1 MTFIFSFFWVGG
13 GGGRVVQ
20 SLNISIEGG
29 LVIFERL
36 DNILVNY
43 YNI

>member
-1 MTFIFSFFWVGG
+1 
-13 GGGRVVQ
+13 VVQ